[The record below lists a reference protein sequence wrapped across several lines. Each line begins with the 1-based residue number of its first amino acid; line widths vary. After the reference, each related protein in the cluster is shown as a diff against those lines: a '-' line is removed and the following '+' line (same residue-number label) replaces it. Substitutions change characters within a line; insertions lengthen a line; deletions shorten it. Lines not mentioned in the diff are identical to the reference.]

1 MNGRIWVVEGW
12 DGEREKWNPLFSR
25 STRAYA
31 RKAQTDAFQRNA
43 KRGRNTRVVQY
54 VRQGGAR

>member
-1 MNGRIWVVEGW
+1 MSGRIWVVEGW
-12 DGEREKWNPLFSR
+12 DGAKWNPLFSR

-31 RKAQTDAFQRNA
+31 RKSQPDAFQRNA